1 MKHFSHY
8 QYTISKFIRKCYVEQ
23 EYDAQ
28 NQSFEIF
35 SNSKTKPCT
44 YALYKW
50 LLLTNMMYCVQDKFC
65 IEGLLNNPAV
75 LVP

>member
-28 NQSFEIF
+28 NQPFEIF

-50 LLLTNMMYCVQDKFC
+50 LLLTNMM
-65 IEGLLNNPAV
+65 
-75 LVP
+75 